1 LPSSAAG
8 RTPVRRALLSVSDKR
23 GIVEL
28 GQALAAHGVALL
40 STGGT
45 ARALAGAGLAVT
57 EVSDYTGFP
66 EIMDGRVKTLHP
78 RVHGGLLGRRGTDE
92 AVMRAHGIEP
102 IDLLV
107 VNLYPFAATVA
118 RPGAS
123 YADGVEHIDIG
134 GPAMLR
140 AAAKN
145 HADVAVLVDPDDYD
159 TLLAA
164 LAAGGTDFAL
174 RQRLAARAYAHTA
187 RYDALVSAWLG
198 RAATPA
204 AAAFPET
211 LELCYVKKL
220 ELRYGENP
228 HQRGAFYRDALAGG
242 AGIATARQLQGKALS
257 YNNIADADTALE
269 CVRQFAELA
278 CVIVKHAN
286 PCGVA
291 LAATPEAAYRQ
302 AYRTDPTS
310 AFGGVIAFNRPL
322 DAPTARAIVEQQFV
336 ELIVAPQA
344 SDAALAA
351 TAAKTNVRVLV
362 TGELGG
368 PSGAGLEYKS
378 VAGGL
383 LVQDRDSGTVDAAAL
398 KVVTRRAPQP
408 RELEDLLFAWRVCKY
423 VKSNAIVYAR
433 DRLTLGIGAGQMSR
447 VVSSRI
453 AAMKAA
459 DAGLPVQ
466 GAAMASDAFFPFR
479 DGLDVAAEYGIGAV
493 IQPGGSLRDDEVIA
507 AADEYGMAMV
517 FTGMRHF
524 RH

>member
-1 LPSSAAG
+1 LTSSGVARA
-8 RTPVRRALLSVSDKR
+8 PVRRALLSVSDKR

-28 GQALAAHGVALL
+28 GQALAARGVALL

-45 ARALAGAGLAVT
+45 ARLLAGAGLAVT
-57 EVSDYTGFP
+57 EVSAYTGFP

-78 RVHGGLLGRRGTDE
+78 RVHGALLGRRGTDD
-92 AVMRAHGIEP
+92 AVMREHGIEP

-118 RPGAS
+118 RPDAS
-123 YADGVEHIDIG
+123 YADGVENIDIG

-145 HADVAVLVDPDDYD
+145 HEHVAVLVDPADYAA
-159 TLLAA
+159 LLAA
-164 LAAGGTDFAL
+164 LDAGGTDFAL
-174 RQRLAARAYAHTA
+174 RQRLAAHAYAHTA
-187 RYDALVSAWLG
+187 RYDTMVADWLG
-198 RAATPA
+198 RAARADA
-204 AAAFPET
+204 AGFPET
-211 LELCYVKKL
+211 LELRYVKKL

-228 HQRGAFYRDALAGG
+228 HQRGAFYADAVAGG
-242 AGIATARQLQGKALS
+242 VGIAAGRQLQGKELS

-269 CVRQFAELA
+269 CVRQFAEPA

-310 AFGGVIAFNRPL
+310 AFGGIIAFNRAL
-322 DAPTARAIVEQQFV
+322 DAATARAIVEQQFV
-336 ELIVAPQA
+336 EVIVAPA
-344 SDAALAA
+344 AAADALAV
-351 TAAKTNVRVLV
+351 TAAKANVRVLV

-368 PSGAGLEYKS
+368 PSGAALEYRS

-383 LVQDRDSGTVDAAAL
+383 LVQDRDTGALDAAAL
-398 KVVTRRAPQP
+398 RVVTRRVPDA
-408 RELEDLLFAWRVCKY
+408 RELADLEFAWRVCKY

-453 AAMKAA
+453 AAMKAS
-459 DAGLPVQ
+459 DAGFAVR

-507 AADEYGMAMV
+507 AADEHGMAMV